1 MAMVEHSD
9 KQEVTSVCEF
19 ILASGHV
26 SHPCGIV
33 SMPNLNRLEKL
44 KRSSC
49 NRLPG
54 FPTVGVVTCGWCLD
68 KDGVPIPRKAA
79 FYQG

>member
-1 MAMVEHSD
+1 MYATGILQVYKLFGHLFSSDIHLENGHGKEHSD

-33 SMPNLNRLEKL
+33 SMRCKSAELA
-44 KRSSC
+44 S
-49 NRLPG
+49 
-54 FPTVGVVTCGWCLD
+54 
-68 KDGVPIPRKAA
+68 
-79 FYQG
+79 

>member
-1 MAMVEHSD
+1 MYATGILQVYKLFGHLFSSNHKKIDIHLENGHGKEHSD

-33 SMPNLNRLEKL
+33 SMDKHG
-44 KRSSC
+44 SS
-49 NRLPG
+49 
-54 FPTVGVVTCGWCLD
+54 
-68 KDGVPIPRKAA
+68 AA
-79 FYQG
+79 V

>member
-1 MAMVEHSD
+1 MQQVFSKFISYLVICSRVIIKIDIHLENGHGKEHSD

-33 SMPNLNRLEKL
+33 SIGGMTATL
-44 KRSSC
+44 S
-49 NRLPG
+49 
-54 FPTVGVVTCGWCLD
+54 F
-68 KDGVPIPRKAA
+68 
-79 FYQG
+79 

>member
-1 MAMVEHSD
+1 MKMANGKEHSD

-33 SMPNLNRLEKL
+33 SMV
-44 KRSSC
+44 
-49 NRLPG
+49 
-54 FPTVGVVTCGWCLD
+54 VGSIVL
-68 KDGVPIPRKAA
+68 
-79 FYQG
+79 F